1 MTNGQFQLYF
11 YDKIYVE
18 KFPGEIS
25 EEIVQSAIET
35 LKKYKIDKQNFR
47 EKLATIRDESN
58 DMYMDKIMK
67 THKKSTDL
75 QQISPCSCT
84 FHIEQLVEMVKDMKT
99 RKD

>member
-1 MTNGQFQLYF
+1 MTSAQRQLYF
-11 YDKIYVE
+11 YDKIKVE

-58 DMYMDKIMK
+58 DMYNKKLK

-75 QQISPCSCT
+75 QQQQ
-84 FHIEQLVEMVKDMKT
+84 FHIEQLFKLNMDMMKT